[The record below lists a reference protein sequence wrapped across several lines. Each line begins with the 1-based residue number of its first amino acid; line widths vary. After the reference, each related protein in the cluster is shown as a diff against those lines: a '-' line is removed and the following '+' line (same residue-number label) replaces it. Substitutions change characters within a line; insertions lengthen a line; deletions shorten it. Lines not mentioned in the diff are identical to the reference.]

1 MKKLDQKSAKD
12 YETEILALK
21 RQISIL
27 EETNQAMRNLNHIK
41 KHQTLIEIH
50 KRALKNNVQMTLE
63 QFIEFMALSHWGE
76 KSYQHLSDEFH
87 RVNSTG
93 SITAYEFYESVL
105 DILRYEK
112 FKNLK

>member
-12 YETEILALK
+12 YETEIL
-21 RQISIL
+21 
-27 EETNQAMRNLNHIK
+27 
-41 KHQTLIEIH
+41 
-50 KRALKNNVQMTLE
+50 ALKNNVQMTLE

-112 FKNLK
+112 FKIISEREFLMNINIHPFEEIVETSLILFLFYISFAV